1 MATFKCF
8 EDIEAW
14 QNWRKLTNSIYKIT
28 SSGAFVR
35 DFGLREQIRKAGV
48 SVMSNIAEGFE
59 RGGAREFIQFLSV
72 SKGSI
77 GEVKSQLF
85 VALDQGYINNA
96 SFDQLYS
103 SATQTGKL
111 IAGLM
116 NYLKKSGIKGN
127 KYKERIKRKIFIS
140 LLFFNPKLETRNPKL

>member
-1 MATFKCF
+1 MATFKSF

-14 QNWRKLTNSIYKIT
+14 QNGRTLTNSIYKIT
-28 SSGAFVR
+28 SSGAFAK
-35 DFGLREQIRKAGV
+35 DFSLREQIRKAGV

-59 RGGAREFIQFLSV
+59 RGGAREFIQFLSI
-72 SKGSI
+72 SKGST

-85 VALDQGYINNA
+85 VALDQGYIDSV

-103 SATQTGKL
+103 SANQTGKL

-116 NYLKKSGIKGN
+116 NYLRKSGIKGN
-127 KYKERIKRKIFIS
+127 KFKE
-140 LLFFNPKLETRNPKL
+140 

>member
-1 MATFKCF
+1 MATFNCF

-14 QNWRKLTNSIYKIT
+14 QNGRTLTNSIYKIT
-28 SSGAFVR
+28 GSGAFAR

-59 RGGAREFIQFLSV
+59 RGGAKEFIQFLSV
-72 SKGSI
+72 SKGSV

-85 VALDQGYINNA
+85 VALDQGYINNVL
-96 SFDQLYS
+96 FDQIYS

-116 NYLKKSGIKGN
+116 NYLKKSGIKGS
-127 KYKERIKRKIFIS
+127 KYKE
-140 LLFFNPKLETRNPKL
+140 